1 MSTAWLGAAIE
12 LALPYKLYP
21 CCCRNYGLMV
31 SLWIPHGPDPLVG
44 NNENKSAP
52 LLHINLNC
60 ARGYTQKKPP
70 ARQRAHARLWCV
82 YVETQARI
90 RASRCMWA
98 MQGLTRALP
107 VYRSAFLPAF
117 LACLHNVCRLMCKI
131 SNHVPDFYSFILIFF
146 LFILPL
152 LCTL

>member
-21 CCCRNYGLMV
+21 CCRRNYGLMV

-52 LLHINLNC
+52 SLHINLNC

-70 ARQRAHARLWCV
+70 ACTWKHEHASASPSHPSLSPHVSHAGADKSITCLSQCV
-82 YVETQARI
+82 
-90 RASRCMWA
+90 
-98 MQGLTRALP
+98 P
-107 VYRSAFLPAF
+107 
-117 LACLHNVCRLMCKI
+117 ACLHNVCRLMCKI
-131 SNHVPDFYSFILIFF
+131 SNHVPDFYSFIFIIF
-146 LFILPL
+146 LFILPP